1 MSFNN
6 DDDTRERESSTA
18 VLSNKIEQILETVR
32 EIKNK
37 LTRNEDKLSDLQREV
52 DAIKYENK
60 SQEDRMNKQE
70 RKQEDQR
77 KWLWGI
83 MGTVVTSIVIFLINY
98 FTHLGI

>member
-1 MSFNN
+1 MGY
-6 DDDTRERESSTA
+6 DDKQEKEREESHA
-18 VLSNKIEQILETVR
+18 VLANKIEQILETVH

-70 RKQEDQR
+70 KKQEDQR

-83 MGTVVTSIVIFLINY
+83 MGTVATSILIYLINY

>member
-1 MSFNN
+1 MGY
-6 DDDTRERESSTA
+6 DDNQEREREESHA
-18 VLSNKIEQILETVR
+18 VLANKIEQILETVH

-70 RKQEDQR
+70 KKQEDQR

-83 MGTVVTSIVIFLINY
+83 MGTVTTAIIIYLINY

>member
-1 MSFNN
+1 MGY
-6 DDDTRERESSTA
+6 DEKQEKEREESHA
-18 VLSNKIEQILETVR
+18 VLANKIEQILETVH

-70 RKQEDQR
+70 KKQEDQR

-83 MGTVVTSIVIFLINY
+83 MGTVTTAIIIYLINY